1 MPKDKQLTNR
11 TIAPQL
17 DELNPD
23 DARFWGFG
31 YVPKVSE
38 FDDQFMNNGKT

>member
-1 MPKDKQLTNR
+1 MTNS
-11 TIAPQL
+11 TIEPHL
-17 DELNPD
+17 DSLKLD
-23 DARFWGFG
+23 DAVFWGFS